1 VVVSS
6 PIDIIRI
13 GGRQIVQL
21 LNRKRWTKN
30 VFIFEKL
37 AFINVFCSQY
47 VRPIPYGLAL
57 AGGLKSVQLGKLL
70 HVLGN
75 CSKNVQFYIGNK
87 IKIIFDR

>member
-6 PIDIIRI
+6 PIDTNRI

-37 AFINVFCSQY
+37 SFIKVFCSQY

-57 AGGLKSVQLGKLL
+57 AGCLKSVQLGKLL
-70 HVLGN
+70 HILGN
-75 CSKNVQFYIGNK
+75 CSNNIQFYTGNK
-87 IKIIFDR
+87 INIILG